1 MAHTLNPVK
10 DTIGFIVSRDAFLS
24 RLPWRPIFPCHL
36 FLDRFKDCDGGLD
49 GKEHGASGSYHGV
62 RGNVAQEV
70 SLVSEKLNHCFSY
83 FGCSSAG
90 LLVQLRP
97 AGLPSER
104 RHASTCDGQDQ
115 GLEIMVGTPCSI
127 HPIGFARCLEADP
140 PLVQNSPW
148 VGRCLH
154 VLPAHNSFPSHLNF
168 FLSQFSRCHSHT
180 HSHSHTVLLVISP
193 AFLGGIR
200 PRGSS
205 VPFFLLPLLLRVGV
219 LVLPPLTGTKHHH
232 QSW

>member
-1 MAHTLNPVK
+1 MSPFFGQVQRLRWRLRRKRAWR
-10 DTIGFIVSRDAFLS
+10 IRFLS
-24 RLPWRPIFPCHL
+24 RGQGKRRPRGVACVRKTQPLLFIFWVPFC
-36 FLDRFKDCDGGLD
+36 RI
-49 GKEHGASGSYHGV
+49 
-62 RGNVAQEV
+62 
-70 SLVSEKLNHCFSY
+70 
-83 FGCSSAG
+83 
-90 LLVQLRP
+90 LVQLRP

-154 VLPAHNSFPSHLNF
+154 VLPAHNSFPSHLNY

-180 HSHSHTVLLVISP
+180 HSHSHPVLLVISP

-219 LVLPPLTGTKHHH
+219 LVLPPLDRHKTPSPKLVIQVGDT
-232 QSW
+232 S